1 MANTL
6 DIDIYDRTN
15 RLGANLEGSGQSKA
29 HGRRYHFE
37 VKRHRSTQPAA
48 KTTGGYCIVRLGHQ
62 RAGLEQLRKLREQL
76 DLKQWKGV
84 VAVINKKLAGDTRMQ
99 RILLQPG
106 RTHAMRFVIED
117 LEDQAD
123 TPLMEHLLD
132 LIETVGN
139 GEAAEDSKAFH
150 KPYLEASQPIRHPKS
165 HRLDAKRVAKYFDMS
180 LRELARILGKS
191 HATIDKT
198 SDSKNLQ
205 PLLQPFEAI
214 LRGRILVDYDDG
226 LFRQWLNT
234 ASAEFPEQDGKRP
247 CPMDIIRMRH
257 PEVVAGLV
265 DDALTGQPA

>member
-6 DIDIYDRTN
+6 DIDIYDRKN
-15 RLGANLEGSGQSKA
+15 RLGANLEGAKQSKA
-29 HGRRYHFE
+29 LGRRYHFE
-37 VKRHRSTQPAA
+37 VKRHRSTQPTA
-48 KTTGGYCIVRLGHQ
+48 KTTGGYCIMRLGDK
-62 RAGLEQLRKLREQL
+62 RAGLEQLRKIREQL
-76 DLKQWKGV
+76 DRKQWKGV
-84 VAVINKKLAGDTRMQ
+84 VAVINKQLASDTRMQ

-117 LEDQAD
+117 LEEQAD
-123 TPLMEHLLD
+123 IPIMEHLLD
-132 LIETVGN
+132 LIETAGN
-139 GEAAEDSKAFH
+139 GEATTDSKAFH
-150 KPYLEASQPIRHPKS
+150 KPYLEASKPIRHPKS
-165 HRLDAKRVAKYFDMS
+165 HRLDAKSVAKYFDMS
-180 LRELARILGKS
+180 LRELARVLGQS
-191 HATIDKT
+191 HATINKT
-198 SDSKNLQ
+198 PDSKNLQ

-247 CPMDIIRMRH
+247 CPMDIIRMGH